1 MHLNYHSLMQF
12 FQINISKH
20 QAINCSLYEAVISD
34 KIMIIVSAAG
44 VLQSFYKKIAEF
56 FQNNSISTITF
67 DYAGI
72 GKSLHG
78 NIKNENSSLV
88 NWGNRDLEAV
98 IKYTIETFPNHKI
111 ILLGH
116 SIGGQ
121 LIGLTPSSYMADKI
135 ILVATQSG
143 YWRFWKG
150 VDKIKM
156 WVNWYLLVPALT
168 KVFGYLPSKKMS
180 RMENLPKN
188 VAEEWAKWCRS
199 SDYLFASCS
208 YNNLHFDG
216 IKCKL
221 TSISIDDDFF
231 APKKSVEW
239 LTAKFSNASIKSL
252 HLFPE
257 NFKTLKIGHFSLFTE
272 KFKDSLW
279 NILCEEANN

>member
-1 MHLNYHSLMQF
+1 MQF
-12 FQINISKH
+12 FQINIGK
-20 QAINCSLYEAVISD
+20 QQTINCSLYNAVISG
-34 KIMIIVSAAG
+34 KVMIIVSAAG

-56 FQNNSISTITF
+56 FQNNGISTITF
-67 DYAGI
+67 DYTGV

-78 NIKNENSSLV
+78 NIKKENSNLV

-98 IKYTIETFPNHKI
+98 IKHTIKTFPHHKI

-121 LIGLTPSSYMADKI
+121 LIGLAPSSFLADKI
-135 ILVATQSG
+135 ILVAAQSG
-143 YWRFWKG
+143 YWKFWKG
-150 VDKIKM
+150 IGKIRM

-168 KVFGYLPSKKMS
+168 KMFGYLPSKKIS

-188 VAEEWAKWCRS
+188 VAKEWTKWCKS
-199 SDYLFASCS
+199 SDYLFASFS
-208 YNNLHFDG
+208 HNNLYFDR

-239 LTAKFSNASIKSL
+239 LTTKFENAGIKRL
-252 HLFPE
+252 HFSSE
-257 NFKTLKIGHFSLFTE
+257 TFNALKIGHFFLFTE
-272 KFKDSLW
+272 NFKDSIW
-279 NILCEEANN
+279 NILFEEAKN